1 MKYTPKLLD
10 TILKQEFE
18 TNHVD
23 FKRGFN
29 WHTFKDYH
37 KTKFAKHLAAMS
49 NIPGGGMLIFGVAD
63 NKEVCGV
70 SELDIRSF
78 DRTPVDHYISQYI
91 DPLPQYHVMNVEYRG
106 VQLLIIEVDEF
117 AEIPCICKHEYEG
130 VLRAGGVYIRH
141 NASSMLVQ
149 RASQMR
155 VLIDLAVTKKKDELL
170 TSIEE
175 ILDHKPDGDANWGL

>member
-1 MKYTPKLLD
+1 MKYTPELLD

-18 TNHVD
+18 TNNVD

-49 NIPGGGMLIFGVAD
+49 NTPNGGLLIFGVSD
-63 NKEVCGV
+63 SKEVVGV
-70 SELDIRSF
+70 SEEDIRSF
-78 DRTPVDHYISQYI
+78 DRTPVDHYIAGYI
-91 DPLPQYHVMNVEYRG
+91 DPAPQYHVMTAVCQG
-106 VQLLIIEVDEF
+106 VNLLIIEVAEF
-117 AEIPCICKHEYEG
+117 SEIPCICKHEYEG

-155 VLIDLAVTKKKDELL
+155 VLIDLAVKKKKAELL

-175 ILDHKPDGDANWGL
+175 ILDHTPDDDWGL